1 MVGSQGGGG
10 ETVDL
15 RPEKTPGTCSRNVRL
30 SLLLTTLCVRR
41 QVSEVNAGGKGTW
54 EQWRGRRGSI
64 GERVP
69 RAPLLASSSTADPAD
84 VL

>member
-1 MVGSQGGGG
+1 MG

-15 RPEKTPGTCSRNVRL
+15 RPKKTPGTSSQNVLL

-41 QVSEVNAGGKGTW
+41 QVNEVNTRGQGTW

-69 RAPLLASSSTADPAD
+69 RAPLLASSSTAET
-84 VL
+84 LHT